1 MNSTHHQPGK
11 FVTLQI
17 SAAILQIAVLLRRPC
32 AQRLIAA
39 SMRATH
45 QQSLHNRWPTRNGLT
60 STTSP
65 LSAPSP
71 PQHLAFLVGV
81 LSLEQVRGAHPPYIH
96 GIGPPNGPQCWYRG
110 QPLRPR
116 CGIRVVSVSAEL
128 GGRSGTPSGAASY
141 FPTGNGRC
149 GRTIAFFDLEWPRQ
163 GREKSKRHPRVFPN
177 GPPVQY

>member
-1 MNSTHHQPGK
+1 
-11 FVTLQI
+11 
-17 SAAILQIAVLLRRPC
+17 
-32 AQRLIAA
+32 
-39 SMRATH
+39 MRATFNCGVH
-45 QQSLHNRWPTRNGLT
+45 ARNPPAILTQPVVSHTCGLQE
-60 STTSP
+60 TTSP
-65 LSAPSP
+65 PLHRPSPRPSP

-163 GREKSKRHPRVFPN
+163 GREKS
-177 GPPVQY
+177 